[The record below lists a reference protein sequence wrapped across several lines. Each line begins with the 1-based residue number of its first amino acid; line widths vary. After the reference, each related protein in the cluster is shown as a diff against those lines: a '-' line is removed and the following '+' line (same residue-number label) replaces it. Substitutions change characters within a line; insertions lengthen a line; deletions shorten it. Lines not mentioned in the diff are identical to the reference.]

1 MRSEKE
7 VIRVD
12 INASLIVQM
21 LVFIVFIGL
30 TMKFIWP
37 PMIKA
42 LETRRKNIADG
53 LAAAEKG
60 HKELKLAEI
69 KVKEALAEA
78 KAQAAQIIEQA
89 NQRANH
95 IIETAKNKA
104 REEGAQLLQLA
115 KNDIE
120 QKYNAAKTEL
130 LKQVSEIAVAGAQK
144 ILQREVDKASN
155 DHLVDEL
162 VSEI

>member
-115 KNDIE
+115 KM
-120 QKYNAAKTEL
+120 
-130 LKQVSEIAVAGAQK
+130 
-144 ILQREVDKASN
+144 ILNRNTMRQRRNCLSRYPRSPWQARKKFCNVK
-155 DHLVDEL
+155 
-162 VSEI
+162 

>member
-1 MRSEKE
+1 M
-7 VIRVD
+7 D
-12 INASLIVQM
+12 INVSLIMQM

-37 PMIKA
+37 PMIKV

-69 KVKEALAEA
+69 KTKEALVEA
-78 KAQAAQIIEQA
+78 KAQVAQIIEQA

-95 IIETAKNKA
+95 IIEAAKNKA